1 MKRNLSTMRKIFII
15 LTALFAIATQ
25 SMAQKFIDVY
35 QKGKVAGC
43 FFSADIDSI
52 SISGTDSSSR
62 RIHFW
67 RAGNLSNSFVVIDV
81 DSIKVF
87 RTEDEP
93 LVYLGILGFNQAL
106 YPKPIDILAS
116 STSSIYTSFINNL
129 YRKDGTLLYYGVDNA
144 LDMLTQYNFVTPLS
158 SVNLIT
164 FTDGLD
170 QGSLMMTTKYQ
181 DESEY
186 LSYLSRRIGSTRV
199 RGLPLTAY
207 CLGLRGNDV
216 TNYSQFQANLRQLAT
231 SVEKAIEVSSMS
243 DVQNRLNEIAD
254 QIISISNRQTI
265 SMKIPGQSNG
275 TRVRFT
281 FDYESPESSKMYIE
295 GTFNLSDR
303 SLRDVTYHGIRSTSG
318 SMVMGVQD
326 GIFVTYTFTGLQRTD
341 GNGLIPTNNIHQYNM
356 AKGSTTWQVNSEFTP
371 GNNTQTTVTHSGA
384 AIMLVLDCSSSL
396 GSQFSSMQSYAKNF
410 ISRVANNAANF
421 SINAPTNVTAS
432 MDDKEMAVNVSWDA
446 VKYAEYYS
454 VYRSSSSSSG
464 FTKVA
469 DSLTVTSWLD
479 ETPLNGSNYYRIYAM
494 GHGLT
499 SQASSTS
506 NVVNVV
512 RPLCPD
518 DHHPHLIDLGL
529 PSGTKWACCNVDT
542 DHPENQSP
550 TNYGGYYAW
559 GETETKSTYSWSTY
573 THYDGSSSTCHNLGS
588 DIAGTQYDVA
598 HVKWGGSWVM
608 PSKELRDELKSNC
621 TYEWTTVNGVKG
633 GKFTSKI
640 NGSSIFL
647 PAAGYRNDSGL
658 CSAGT
663 YGGYWSS
670 TQSPSGTNYAY
681 GLYFYSS
688 GTYAGSRSRYN
699 GRSVRP
705 VVRN

>member
-1 MKRNLSTMRKIFII
+1 MSTMRKIFII

-25 SMAQKFIDVY
+25 GMAQKFIDVY
-35 QKGKVAGC
+35 QKGKVAGS

-52 SISGTDSSSR
+52 NISGIDSSSR
-62 RIHFW
+62 RINFW

-93 LVYLGILGFNQAL
+93 LVYLGILGFNQTL

-144 LDMLTQYNFVTPLS
+144 LDMLTQYNFMTPLS

-318 SMVMGVQD
+318 STVMGVQD

-371 GNNTQTTVTHSGA
+371 GNNTQTTITHSGA
-384 AIMLVLDCSSSL
+384 VIMLVLDCSSSL
-396 GSQFSSMQSYAKNF
+396 GSQFSSMQRYAMDF
-410 ISRVANNAANF
+410 ISRVANNAASF

-432 MDDKEMAVNVSWDA
+432 LDNDWTVHVSWDA

-454 VYRSSSSSSG
+454 VYRSSSSGSG
-464 FTKVA
+464 FTKLA
-469 DSLTVTSWLD
+469 DSLTVTSWRD
-479 ETPLNGSNYYRIYAM
+479 DSPLKGSNYYRIYAM

-506 NVVNVV
+506 NVVNMV

-518 DHHPHLIDLGL
+518 NHHPHLIDLGL

-559 GETETKSTYSWSTY
+559 GETETKSTYNWSTY
-573 THYDGSSSTCHNLGS
+573 IHCDGSYSNCHDLGS
-588 DIAGTQYDVA
+588 DIAGTEYDVA

-608 PSKELRDELKSNC
+608 PSKEQRDELRDNC
-621 TYEWTTVNGVKG
+621 TYEWTTENGVKG
-633 GKFTSKI
+633 GKFTSKK
-640 NGSSIFL
+640 NGASIFF
-647 PAAGYRNDSGL
+647 PAAGYRYDSDL
-658 CSAGT
+658 YAGS
-663 YGGYWSS
+663 YGDYWSS
-670 TQSPSGTNYAY
+670 TLRPSYANYAY
-681 GLYFYSS
+681 SLSFYSGS
-688 GTYAGSRSRYN
+688 TYADYNYRSD
-699 GRSVRP
+699 GQSVRP